1 VKSKNKNY
9 QISIND
15 STCSCPDYCLNQIP
29 CKHIFAARKFLNMP
43 LFDSKMIHKR
53 WLKSTLSDPLPEANF
68 QSNLIYNFQTATN
81 ISSAI
86 QRETNKSASYNEIF
100 RFTQELAQTI
110 LSDTEEQARDKFE
123 VLKMIK
129 DI

>member
-1 VKSKNKNY
+1 MKSKNKNY

-68 QSNLIYNFQTATN
+68 QPNLIYNFQTATN

-86 QRETNKSASYNEIF
+86 QRGTNKPSYNLITLIAAF
-100 RFTQELAQTI
+100 L
-110 LSDTEEQARDKFE
+110 
-123 VLKMIK
+123 
-129 DI
+129 